1 MDVDLTGALGRADVD
16 ARVDS
21 ALARIPHTDLV
32 RVRLTGKRIPEL
44 FPDEEAIKSRWQNA
58 FYHFEIKDESGIR
71 IDPDDYKYDRSLKG
85 EFIRLVSSRSE
96 LSEAE
101 KDKIIRT
108 GLAALMGEC
117 DEI

>member
-1 MDVDLTGALGRADVD
+1 M
-16 ARVDS
+16 
-21 ALARIPHTDLV
+21 PHTDLV

-44 FPDEEAIKSRWQNA
+44 FPDEGAIAARWQSS

-71 IDPDDYKYDRSLKG
+71 INPDDYKYDRTLKG
-85 EFIRLVSSRSE
+85 EFIRLVSARTDMTD
-96 LSEAE
+96 AE